1 VPIVFSFYPAG
12 GFCTPQL
19 KLSYIMC
26 VYHFGGRVP
35 ETIPCIQTFHAK
47 FNFKSPGGRVFP
59 MKSKAAV
66 LTASRSY
73 FPLIF
78 VLAMAASSVF
88 AQSQPPRQ
96 AKPAQTGGGEKAV
109 AEVDIPFQKF
119 VLDNGLTLIVHEDH
133 KAPIVAVNLWYHVG
147 SKNEKP
153 GKTGFAHLFEHLMFG
168 GSEHSHG
175 RYIDTME
182 RIGATDLNGTTNLD
196 RTNYFEDVPTSA
208 LDLTLW
214 MESDRMGH
222 LLGALDQKTLDL
234 QRGVVQN
241 EKRQGENQPYGVT
254 RQLLTQNTYPAGHPY
269 SWTTIGDMAD
279 LDAASMKDV
288 QEWFKTY
295 YGPSNV
301 VLVLAGDIDAKT
313 AKEKV
318 EKYFG
323 DIPPGPPVAHQE
335 VWIAQMTGTHRQ
347 KVQDRVP
354 QARIY
359 KVWNIPEAGSA
370 DADYL
375 DLVSD
380 VLSSGK
386 TSRFYKRLVYDDQI
400 ATNANA
406 FVNLNEIG
414 GQFLIQAT
422 ARPGEG
428 LGQVEKELD
437 EELARFLKTGP
448 TPDELQRVKTE
459 YAANFV
465 RGIERIGG
473 FGGKSDQLAR
483 NQVFHGDPA
492 AYKISLKRVQNATA
506 ENLRAAANHWLADG
520 VYILEVHPFPEY
532 KTASTG
538 ADRSKAPETGT
549 PPDLKLPKLQRAS
562 LSNGLKVILA
572 ERHEVP
578 LVHFWM
584 AADAGYAADQF
595 AAPGTASLTSSL
607 LDGGT
612 KTRTALQ
619 INDQLAAVGA
629 ELNAYSNLDMSIMEL
644 SALKDKLDASLDL
657 FADVI
662 LNPVFPESDFKRQQ
676 KLTLA
681 AIEREKNAPV
691 QMALRVFPALLY
703 GAGHAY
709 GNPLTGSGTTES
721 VTKMTRENL
730 AKFHQAW
737 YHPNNATLLIVG
749 DTTLSEITPKLE
761 KLFSTWKAAEVPK
774 KNVGTVSLA
783 AKSAVYLMD
792 KPGALQSVIIAG
804 SIAPPKANPKE
815 IAIEAMNDEFGG
827 TFGAR
832 LNMNLRED
840 KHWSYGARSLMFPAR
855 AQRPFIA
862 FAPVQTDKTK
872 ESLAEMNKE
881 FRGILGDRPPTAD
894 ELARV
899 QANETLRLPG
909 SRETQ
914 EEVGQSIL
922 DLVQFGLPD
931 DYYETYAGKVRA
943 LQISDVE
950 DAAKTVVHPDN
961 LIWVIVGDRA
971 KIEAGVKELN
981 LGEIHLLS
989 PDGKPM

>member
-1 VPIVFSFYPAG
+1 MS
-12 GFCTPQL
+12 
-19 KLSYIMC
+19 M
-26 VYHFGGRVP
+26 
-35 ETIPCIQTFHAK
+35 
-47 FNFKSPGGRVFP
+47 
-59 MKSKAAV
+59 KAALV
-66 LTASRSY
+66 
-73 FPLIF
+73 
-78 VLAMAASSVF
+78 VLALMALATGAF
-88 AQSQPPRQ
+88 AQG
-96 AKPAQTGGGEKAV
+96 TD
-109 AEVDIPFQKF
+109 VDIPYQKF
-119 VLDNGLTLIVHEDH
+119 VLDNGLTVIVHEDH

-147 SKNEKP
+147 SKNERP

-168 GSEHSHG
+168 GSEHAPG
-175 RYIDTME
+175 RYIDAME
-182 RIGATDLNGTTNLD
+182 RIGATDLNGTTNPD
-196 RTNYFEDVPTSA
+196 RTNYFENVPTSA

-254 RQLLTQNTYPAGHPY
+254 RQLITQNTYPAGHPY
-269 SWTTIGDMAD
+269 SWTTIGEMAD

-301 VLVLAGDIDAKT
+301 ILVLAGDIDAKT
-313 AKEKV
+313 AKEKA

-323 DIPPGPPVAHQE
+323 DIPAGPPVAHQE
-335 VWIAQMTGTHRQ
+335 AWIAKMTGTHRQ

-359 KVWNIPEAGSA
+359 KIWNIPEYGTA

-380 VLSSGK
+380 VLSTGK

-406 FVNLNEIG
+406 FVALSEIG
-414 GQFLIQAT
+414 GQFRVQAT
-422 ARPGEG
+422 ARPGQD
-428 LGQVEKELD
+428 LAQVEKELD
-437 EELARFLKTGP
+437 EELARFLKEGP
-448 TPDELQRVKTE
+448 TAEELQRVKTE
-459 YAANFV
+459 YAANFI

-473 FGGKSDQLAR
+473 FGGKSDRLAQS
-483 NQVFHGDPA
+483 QVFRGKPD
-492 AYKISLKRVQNATA
+492 AYKESLKRVQDATA
-506 ENLRAAANHWLADG
+506 EDLKAAANRWLADG
-520 VYILEVHPFPEY
+520 VYALEVHPFPQF

-538 ADRSKAPETGT
+538 ADRSKAPATGT
-549 PPDLKLPKLQRAS
+549 PPDLKLPKLQRTT

-578 LVHFWM
+578 LVNFWM
-584 AADAGYAADQF
+584 TTDAGYAADQF
-595 AAPGTASLTSSL
+595 ATPGTASMTSSL

-612 KTRTALQ
+612 STRTALQ
-619 INDQLAAVGA
+619 ISDQLAMLGA
-629 ELNAYSNLDMSIMEL
+629 ELRAYSNLDLSIVQL
-644 SALKDKLDASLDL
+644 SSLRAKLDPSLEL

-662 LNPVFPESDFKRQQ
+662 LNPSFPESDFTRQQ
-676 KLTLA
+676 KQQLA
-681 AIEREKNAPV
+681 AIEREQNTPV
-691 QMALRVFPALLY
+691 QMALRVFPGLLY

-709 GNPLTGSGTTES
+709 GNPLTGSGTTDS
-721 VTKMTRENL
+721 VTKMKREEL
-730 AKFHQAW
+730 VKFHQTW
-737 YHPNNATLLIVG
+737 YRPNNATLVVVG
-749 DTTLSEITPKLE
+749 DTTVGEIKPKLE
-761 KLFSTWKAAEVPK
+761 KLFASWKTGQIPK

-783 AKSAVYLMD
+783 SKSTVYLMD

-804 SIAPPKANPKE
+804 VIAPPTANPKE
-815 IAIEAMNDEFGG
+815 IAIEAMNDGLGGMFGS
-827 TFGAR
+827 R

-840 KHWSYGARSLMFPAR
+840 KHWSYGARSLLWGAR

-881 FRGILGDRPPTAD
+881 FRGILGDHPLSAD
-894 ELARV
+894 ELAKI
-899 QANETLRLPG
+899 QANETLSLPG
-909 SRETQ
+909 SRET
-914 EEVGQSIL
+914 EDSVGRSII

-943 LQISDVE
+943 LKTSDVE

-971 KIEAGVKELN
+971 KIEAGVKELG
-981 LGEIHLLS
+981 LGETRFLS
-989 PDGKPM
+989 PDGKPL